1 MAWSGSQASIP
12 SGWVLCNG
20 SNSTPD
26 LRNRFIVG
34 AGTGGNY
41 SPGNTG
47 GYTDVFI
54 PEHTHTYSGS
64 VSGGTHNHTY
74 VDQYVVINNGYRPWP
89 ANNNDCAA
97 RNVNV
102 GGDGSHSHSYS
113 GTTAVNTGGA
123 AITNAQRSG
132 RNLPPYYA
140 LCYIMKS

>member
-1 MAWSGSQASIP
+1 MWSGSQASIP
-12 SGWVLCNG
+12 SGWYLCDGN
-20 SNSTPD
+20 NSTPD
-26 LRNRFIVG
+26 LRNKFVIG
-34 AGTGGNY
+34 AGSGGNY
-41 SPGNTG
+41 SVGDTG
-47 GYTDVFI
+47 GYTDTFI

-74 VDQYVVINNGYRPWP
+74 IDQYVVINNGYRPWP
-89 ANNNDCAA
+89 ASNNDCAA

>member
-1 MAWSGSQASIP
+1 M
-12 SGWVLCNG
+12 CNG
-20 SNSTPD
+20 GTASTSALQTLLGQSTVPD
-26 LRNRFIVG
+26 LRDRFVIG
-34 AGTGGNY
+34 AGNSY
-41 SPGNTG
+41 SRHNTG
-47 GYTDVFI
+47 GYTDTFI

-89 ANNNDCAA
+89 ASNNDCAA

-140 LCYIMKS
+140 LVYIIKT